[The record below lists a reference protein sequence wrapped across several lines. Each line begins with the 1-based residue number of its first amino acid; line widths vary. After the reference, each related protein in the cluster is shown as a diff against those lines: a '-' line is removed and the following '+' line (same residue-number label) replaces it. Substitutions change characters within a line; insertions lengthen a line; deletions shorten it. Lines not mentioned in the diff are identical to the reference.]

1 MTWCKLNV
9 GLYKFIFINF
19 EKIFIFR
26 LEKVVS
32 WDNISESTRILKSY
46 MSYCKQKRNGTRLQA
61 NPSKTLCILE
71 PPISNRWVDV
81 WLDNDDV
88 ATALVKKLSNII
100 HLIYWGVTKD
110 AFVPLKEISSM
121 GRRNS
126 IQYFALNLMALVV
139 FT

>member
-1 MTWCKLNV
+1 MKRSV
-9 GLYKFIFINF
+9 FGKG
-19 EKIFIFR
+19 
-26 LEKVVS
+26 VS

-61 NPSKTLCILE
+61 NPLKNLVYFGTPYS
-71 PPISNRWVDV
+71 RWVDV

-88 ATALVKKLSNII
+88 ATDLVKNLSNII

-126 IQYFALNLMALVV
+126 SQWFVLNLTPNGLGSLHLETPFFLGLAILPGI
-139 FT
+139 